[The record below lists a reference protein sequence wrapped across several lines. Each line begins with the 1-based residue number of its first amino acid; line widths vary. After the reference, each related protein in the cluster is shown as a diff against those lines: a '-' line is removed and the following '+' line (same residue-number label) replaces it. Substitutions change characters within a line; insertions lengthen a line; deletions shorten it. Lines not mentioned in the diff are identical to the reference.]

1 MIDIN
6 WQQILGGILIAGIT
20 WVASNFL
27 SANKDL
33 AILQQNVETLT
44 TMMKEIRQDQKEQ
57 QRLYALRSEV
67 ERLEKRIDKLEK

>member
-33 AILQQNVETLT
+33 VILQQNVESLT

>member
-1 MIDIN
+1 MDIN
-6 WQQILGGILIAGIT
+6 WQQILGGVLIAGIT

-57 QRLYALRSEV
+57 QRLYALRTEV
-67 ERLEKRIDKLEK
+67 ERLEKRIERLEK

>member
-1 MIDIN
+1 MNLN
-6 WQQILGGILIAGIT
+6 WQQILGGVLIAAIT